1 MIYDIKTAEVT
12 TINQDQIG
20 LVEAK
25 YGKSLEKGENFGRKV
40 DCDNFQD
47 AQTFLE
53 EGGQAGKQLVHL
65 EAGKY
70 YINTEIFN
78 VRKVPI
84 ISIRPGEIGL
94 VIANYGVSK
103 PVEQIF
109 GKVVECNDF
118 QDAEA
123 FLNSGGQRGK
133 QLAILRAGKY
143 KINTD
148 LFTVIT
154 TDNSHEH
161 KEHSDNLKVRKIDK
175 DKIGIV
181 TTMTGKTLPKDE
193 IAGREIDGHN
203 NYQDGQKF
211 LDLGGERGLQ
221 EEVLKEGEWNL
232 NPWFVKVEQVP
243 VTKIEQEEVGVVISS
258 VGKKYDRHD
267 DEQSS
272 SQYQLVDPG
281 YKGVENKPLTANT
294 YPINTRIKEV
304 KRVPTT
310 HIILNW
316 SDEKKNRFNYDY
328 KLKTIKLISLDGYEI
343 SVEFT
348 QIIRIAPENAPKMI
362 CLVGAEG
369 EEDKKSYTDDKS
381 GQTVV
386 KYPAI
391 RNLVSRVLAKEVS
404 SYFRQAATGKT
415 AIEFQEGRV
424 SCQREAEIY
433 INDRLAEIGVEGCG
447 TVIDEVNL
455 PEELDKYRQRLE
467 KQKQEKEEA
476 QAKVEAEKKLQELVK
491 AEKDRE
497 EIESVR
503 DAEIRSKVSQMDAY
517 AKSQKEQLD
526 LETYQKELDIR
537 AAQEETMSRI
547 ELDALRAKVRALSP
561 EIYAQIETQRKWADA
576 LTQAKITL
584 PQIMVTGGNNN
595 GSGDSA
601 SNLLNLLQIEHLTGL
616 ASHLQLNQGTSTPLL
631 SKPETKN
638 SLPPNQEQKS
648 LPANSAEL
656 KIPVVFVVDTST
668 SMSGE
673 RIDSLNAGIAAFKKE
688 FEPSTKIS
696 QSVQLA
702 IITSNSNR
710 REIQDFV
717 NMDEFAPSPLKA
729 EGKTMI
735 GKGINLA
742 LREIENYQNN
752 YQSNNIQH
760 SQKPWLFYI
769 LGIPP
774 TDTNWQTIDKDWQKS
789 TQRAKEAAEANKLN
803 FFLVGVEGVDIINL
817 REIAS
822 LQTPRKSLNSFP
834 ELFHWIAE
842 NLKKVSTSEK
852 RSSAISI
859 LPITESVQDE
869 N

>member
-1 MIYDIKTAEVT
+1 M
-12 TINQDQIG
+12 
-20 LVEAK
+20 
-25 YGKSLEKGENFGRKV
+25 
-40 DCDNFQD
+40 
-47 AQTFLE
+47 
-53 EGGQAGKQLVHL
+53 
-65 EAGKY
+65 
-70 YINTEIFN
+70 
-78 VRKVPI
+78 
-84 ISIRPGEIGL
+84 
-94 VIANYGVSK
+94 IANYGALM
-103 PVEQIF
+103 PVEQIL
-109 GKVVECNDF
+109 GKVIECNDF

-161 KEHSDNLKVRKIDK
+161 KEHPQNLKVCKIDK

-193 IAGREIDGHN
+193 IAGREIEGHN

-243 VTKIEQEEVGVVISS
+243 VTKIQQEEVGVVISS
-258 VGKKYDRHD
+258 VGKKYNRHD
-267 DEQSS
+267 DDSS
-272 SQYQLVDPG
+272 SSEYQLVDPG

-294 YPINTRIKEV
+294 YPINTRVKEV

-310 HIILNW
+310 QIILNW
-316 SDEKKNRFNYDY
+316 SDDKKNRFNYDY
-328 KLKTIKLISLDGYEI
+328 ELKKMKLISLDGYEI
-343 SVEFT
+343 SVQFT

-362 CLVGAEG
+362 FRIGSDG

-391 RNLVSRVLAKEVS
+391 RNLVSRELARVVS

-415 AIEFQEGRV
+415 AIEFQEGRA
-424 SCQREAEIY
+424 SCQEEAEIY
-433 INDRLAEIGVEGCG
+433 INARLAENGVEGCG

-455 PEELDKYRQRLE
+455 PKELDEHRQRLE
-467 KQKQEKEEA
+467 KQKQEKKEA
-476 QAKVEAEKKLQELVK
+476 QAKIEAEKKLQELVK
-491 AEKDRE
+491 AQKDRE
-497 EIESVR
+497 EIILVG
-503 DAEIRSKVSQMDAY
+503 DAKIKSTVSQINAQTK
-517 AKSQKEQLD
+517 AQNERLE

-537 AAQEETMSRI
+537 AAQEKTISQI
-547 ELDALRAKVRALSP
+547 KLDDLRARIAALSP
-561 EIYAQIETQRKWADA
+561 ELYAQIETQRKWADA

-638 SLPPNQEQKS
+638 SLPPNPEQKS

-656 KIPVVFVVDTST
+656 KIPVVLVVDTST

-688 FEPSTKIS
+688 FEPSSKIS
-696 QSVQLA
+696 QSVELA
-702 IITSNSNR
+702 IVTSNSNGQG
-710 REIQDFV
+710 IQNFV
-717 NMDEFAPSPLKA
+717 NMDKFVLSPLKA
-729 EGKTMI
+729 EGETMM

-742 LREIENYQNN
+742 LQEIENYQD
-752 YQSNNIQH
+752 

-769 LGIPP
+769 IGIPP
-774 TDTNWQTIDKDWQKS
+774 TDNNWQKS
-789 TQRAKEAAEANKLN
+789 AERAWESAKANKLN
-803 FFLVGVEGVDIINL
+803 FFVVTVKGVEMINL
-817 REIAS
+817 TEITS
-822 LQTPRKSLNSFP
+822 SQTQSKSLNGFP
-834 ELFHWIAE
+834 ELFRSIAE
-842 NLKKVSTSEK
+842 NLKKSFQE
-852 RSSAISI
+852 
-859 LPITESVQDE
+859 
-869 N
+869 